1 MKWYHDEPKL
11 ALGSSNLTRAVKFS
25 IIIVLKISS
34 NMLTIYDKED
44 FTTYTNYEEIARQ
57 LDNINVLYVQVSSIE
72 NIIEQ
77 IKYDYDVP
85 YNDTIVLD
93 SSTENYQ
100 SLREQFNK
108 EHYHTDYEMRLFTN
122 GTAKFFFNVSDTV
135 YELDVGP
142 NDLISVPA
150 NVKHWFDAGE
160 YPNIKAVRFFT
171 EKDGWEANYT

>member
-1 MKWYHDEPKL
+1 M
-11 ALGSSNLTRAVKFS
+11 
-25 IIIVLKISS
+25 LKIY
-34 NMLTIYDKED
+34 NKTDN
-44 FTTYTNYEEIARQ
+44 FTTYENCEEIARH
-57 LDNINVLYVQVSSIE
+57 LDNINVLYVQVPTSD

-100 SLREQFNK
+100 ILRGKFK
-108 EHYHTDYEMRLFTN
+108 REHYHTDYEMRLFTH
-122 GTAKFFFNVSDTV
+122 GSASFFFNVHNTI
-135 YELDVGP
+135 YELEVSP

-160 YPNIKAVRFFT
+160 HPNVKAVRFFT
-171 EKDGWEANYT
+171 DKNGWEAIYT

>member
-1 MKWYHDEPKL
+1 MVSKTI
-11 ALGSSNLTRAVKFS
+11 LGGSNPSRAAKFS
-25 IIIVLKISS
+25 TIIVQKISS
-34 NMLTIYDKED
+34 IMLKIYDNTED
-44 FTTYTNYEEIARQ
+44 FTTYVEYEEIARQ
-57 LDNINVLYVQVSSIE
+57 LDNIHVLYVHVPPDE

-85 YNDTIVLD
+85 FNDTIVLD
-93 SSTENYQ
+93 SSTKNYQ
-100 SLREQFNK
+100 SLREQFKK
-108 EHYHTDYEMRLFTN
+108 EHFHTDYEMRLFTH

-160 YPNIKAVRFFT
+160 HPNVKAVRFFT